1 MKNNNKTGGM
11 KNTNPL
17 NETTQKNKKQNG
29 LLILLAVIALIAFG
43 AAAVLFWTDKSNRDT
58 KEQEENQQTSEA
70 NQRYITYNGEKY
82 IYNSNLKTMLFLG
95 VDKEEVATVHEYAGQ
110 SGQSDCIILL
120 VLDQEEKTIRLL
132 EVSRDSMAD
141 IDIYD
146 MDGNFMATETAQIAL
161 QYAYGK
167 GEKDSCRLSVDAV
180 SKLLYQIRIND
191 YLSLNIA
198 GVPSIVDSVGGVEI
212 TIPQDYTAIDPA
224 FAQGAVL
231 TLNGEQAEK
240 YIRYRDLN
248 VHGSNNDRME
258 RQTQFI
264 QALFEKISH
273 TDDGGLEM
281 LHAFWNSGQDYMTTN
296 LDLNTLEKLTS
307 YTMQPDIIKVPGEVR
322 VGEQH
327 DEFYVDE
334 QELQKIIIDTFYTK
348 L

>member
-1 MKNNNKTGGM
+1 MKNSNKTDEGK
-11 KNTNPL
+11 KNLEADKTGK
-17 NETTQKNKKQNG
+17 KNKKQNRV
-29 LLILLAVIALIAFG
+29 LILLAIIAVAAIG
-43 AAAVLFWTDKSNRDT
+43 AAAALHWSDKNDADT
-58 KEQEENQQTSEA
+58 KKEEEQQTSEA

-95 VDKEEVATVHEYAGQ
+95 VDKEETATVHEYAGQ

-120 VLDQEEKTIRLL
+120 VLDQEGKTIKLL
-132 EVSRDSMAD
+132 EVSRDTMAD

-224 FAQGAVL
+224 FVQGAVL

-264 QALFEKISH
+264 QALFEKIGNS
-273 TDDGGLEM
+273 DDGGLEM

-307 YTMQPDIIKVPGEVR
+307 YTMQPDIIKIPGEVR
-322 VGEQH
+322 AGEQH